1 MLDSK
6 YTETNGTTSSEPTH
20 IHPKAEKL
28 DLDLRHQQQP
38 ELLYQRH
45 ILLSTKPQPSTV
57 SVQGSEDMD
66 WSYAVYQTVQTI
78 PVGRITTYGHIAVL
92 LGER

>member
-1 MLDSK
+1 
-6 YTETNGTTSSEPTH
+6 
-20 IHPKAEKL
+20 
-28 DLDLRHQQQP
+28 
-38 ELLYQRH
+38 
-45 ILLSTKPQPSTV
+45 
-57 SVQGSEDMD
+57 MD